1 MNMNKIRKPLSFLL
15 AVVMIISMFAA
26 APFTASAEDG
36 YTEYELALGL
46 PNPDAIKD
54 CTYHYRDFYYA
65 NVPII
70 DLDQDEIFSTLPDGD
85 IVVWPEGSGIAV
97 VDAKGYAYKFYDN
110 TGVELPASMTD
121 NETGSGSELGLSAD
135 VTLYRKIF
143 SITYTQAALDS
154 EALYIVATA
163 PATDPD
169 VENVIALIDAIG
181 TVEYT
186 DASKEKIDAARAAY
200 DALSDDQKAL
210 VTNADA
216 LTTAETAYAALELA
230 QAKTDAKDTLDNY
243 KNAADYREAQQT
255 ELANA
260 ITEGKEAIDAAAD
273 TDAVAAALANAKTA
287 IDAIKTDAE
296 LTAEEEL
303 ADAKADAKA
312 ELDSYKNAADY
323 REAQQTELA
332 NAIADGEQAIDA
344 ATTVAEVNTALANA
358 KTAIDA
364 IKTDAQLTAEE
375 LAVET
380 QDFMSVRIDDQ
391 IYIKY
396 ILHNRDGLES
406 VTVTYYDQDGVKE
419 LQEKRYTVDELTFD
433 GNGMFEI
440 LAEVAPAQIGDKVT
454 VTITTT
460 DGSDPT
466 TYETS
471 IANYCKHLIANYD
484 GENAAAVKA
493 LAAATLEYGQ
503 AANNYFAGMDYYT
516 ATTFADTEKAQAAV
530 ADAAGLENHMS
541 VNANGKIQS
550 ISYMAVTKPEFRFY
564 VNPDSGLT
572 EADYVALNDKITVNC
587 DNANVLEKVSAKF
600 VKNIETG
607 AILLEVTGIE
617 AANMDEIITI
627 TIDGFGTI
635 TFCGNDFAR
644 LLAKNDSTATLGAAL
659 YLYGVAAKALFA

>member
-1 MNMNKIRKPLSFLL
+1 MNKTKRPLSFLL

-230 QAKTDAKDTLDNY
+230 QAKTDAKDTLDN
-243 KNAADYREAQQT
+243 
-255 ELANA
+255 
-260 ITEGKEAIDAAAD
+260 
-273 TDAVAAALANAKTA
+273 
-287 IDAIKTDAE
+287 
-296 LTAEEEL
+296 
-303 ADAKADAKA
+303 
-312 ELDSYKNAADY
+312 YKNAADY

-572 EADYVALNDKITVNC
+572 EADYVALNDKITVNGH
-587 DNANVLEKVSAKF
+587 ATAKF